1 MDSGI
6 DRNMASKKRS
16 KGTNSFS
23 LSEHFGKIILACIA
37 AGSFAIAFG
46 SEKISQWFSPLSTN
60 STCLNQFYR
69 EVPPALN
76 KESLKKDSYPLC
88 FNGFNVLYSGIS
100 KTPLWSAEHLNAE
113 RLSVKIKREDNFH
126 EETRVDQR
134 HRALLSD
141 YRGSGYDRGHMAPN
155 GDMPNKNSQS
165 DSFSLSNMVPQA
177 PKNNQ
182 EVWRKL
188 EEATRALATK
198 QKQDVYVVTGPVFE
212 GKRLKTIG
220 KGVIVPTAVY
230 KAVYIP
236 KTGAIGAYYAP
247 NNNSLQVKVVSVC
260 YLEERLGV
268 NLFPQLTEQQKRNVY
283 RLPLTATSVK
293 PNQKLDYLHWDGESQ
308 CEQDL
313 NADQI
318 KALQDQFKKQKS
330 GSSEPMEAKVPTIDE
345 ETRQAI
351 VKQLVEALV
360 NYFLQIMK

>member
-16 KGTNSFS
+16 TGTNSFS
-23 LSEHFGKIILACIA
+23 LSQHFGKIILACVA

-69 EVPPALN
+69 EIPPALN

-88 FNGFNVLYSGIS
+88 FNGFNVLYSGMS
-100 KTPLWSAEHLNAE
+100 KTPLWSAEYLSPE
-113 RLSVKIKREDNFH
+113 RLSTKIKREDNFH
-126 EETRVDQR
+126 EETSVPER
-134 HRALLSD
+134 HRSLLSD
-141 YRGSGYDRGHMAPN
+141 YRGSGYDRGHMSPN
-155 GDMPNKNSQS
+155 GDMPTKDSQF

-188 EEATRALATK
+188 EDATRAVVTK
-198 QKQDVYVVTGPVFE
+198 QKQDAYVVTGPIFE
-212 GKRLKTIG
+212 GQRLKTIG
-220 KGVIVPTAVY
+220 RGVIVPSAVY
-230 KAVYIP
+230 KAVYYP

-247 NNNSLQVKVVSVC
+247 NNNSQQVKVVSVC
-260 YLEERLGV
+260 YLEE
-268 NLFPQLTEQQKRNVY
+268 K
-283 RLPLTATSVK
+283 
-293 PNQKLDYLHWDGESQ
+293 QKLDYLHWDGESQ

-313 NADQI
+313 SADQI
-318 KALQDQFKKQKS
+318 HALQDQFKTQKS
-330 GSSEPMEAKVPTIDE
+330 TSSEPMESKVPSIDE
-345 ETRQAI
+345 ETRKAI

-360 NYFLQIMK
+360 NYFLQIIK

>member
-100 KTPLWSAEHLNAE
+100 KTPLWSAEHLDAE

-126 EETRVDQR
+126 EETRVPQK

-155 GDMPNKNSQS
+155 GDMPNKESQS

-188 EEATRALATK
+188 EEATRAIVTK
-198 QKQDVYVVTGPVFE
+198 QKQDVYVVTGPVLRVNVS
-212 GKRLKTIG
+212 KRLG
-220 KGVIVPTAVY
+220 RV
-230 KAVYIP
+230 
-236 KTGAIGAYYAP
+236 
-247 NNNSLQVKVVSVC
+247 
-260 YLEERLGV
+260 
-268 NLFPQLTEQQKRNVY
+268 
-283 RLPLTATSVK
+283 
-293 PNQKLDYLHWDGESQ
+293 
-308 CEQDL
+308 
-313 NADQI
+313 
-318 KALQDQFKKQKS
+318 
-330 GSSEPMEAKVPTIDE
+330 
-345 ETRQAI
+345 
-351 VKQLVEALV
+351 
-360 NYFLQIMK
+360 